1 MNTKLINFL
10 IDDVRALIATI
21 ENNPEL
27 AAMVINT
34 PDGEPL
40 EDMAAFAS
48 YWSRHIDEIDANAPI
63 GCKQRICLTPK
74 I

>member
-10 IDDVRALIATI
+10 IEDVRALIATI
-21 ENNPEL
+21 ESNPEL

-34 PDGEPL
+34 PDGESY

-48 YWSRHIDEIDANAPI
+48 YWSRHLDSI
-63 GCKQRICLTPK
+63 GE
-74 I
+74 